1 MRTKRYSWKRA
12 LLVGSVGLGFCL
24 PVLAAGLAEM
34 VEQAWQRHPLAAGLD
49 ARDAEARAV
58 RELADSL
65 TPEPGAVTLGNLN
78 DRQGRNIGKQEWEV
92 ELAVPLWLPGQKNAR
107 VGEADSRLSE
117 TAARRAAIRLGI
129 AGEIRDAW
137 WSLATAR
144 TAHALALRRIE
155 TARALDA
162 AVQKR
167 FKAGDLSRI
176 DANLAQ
182 SERLAAETELMD
194 TQAVLQQAEQAF
206 RLLTGREAPAAVAE
220 EAPATAAADLHPQL
234 ALAAAT
240 AHSARARVKLADE
253 FRRAAPEIA
262 LRVVNSRDAFNDTYA
277 NTVGIKL
284 KIPFSSGPQV
294 RRDNFAAQAD
304 AEQADVE
311 MRRTELRVQLEA
323 ERARLAF
330 AASDRQWTLAKE
342 RRRLAAD
349 NLQLAEKSFALG
361 ESDLASLLRIRASA
375 FEAESHHERQ
385 RLARAAAIS
394 RLNQSLGVLP

>member
-1 MRTKRYSWKRA
+1 MRTKRCRWKRT
-12 LLVGSVGLGFCL
+12 LLVGAVGLGLCL
-24 PVLAAGLAEM
+24 PALAAGLAAAL
-34 VEQAWQRHPLAAGLD
+34 EQAWQRHPLAAGLD
-49 ARDAEARAV
+49 ARDAEARAT

-65 TPEPGAVTLGNLN
+65 TPAPGSVMLGNLN
-78 DRQGRNIGKQEWEV
+78 DRQGRNLGKQEWEV
-92 ELAVPLWLPGQKNAR
+92 ELAVPLWLPGQKDAR
-107 VGEADSRLSE
+107 ATEADSRLSE
-117 TAARRAAIRLGI
+117 AAARRAAIRLDI

-144 TAHALALRRIE
+144 TAHALALCRIE

-167 FKAGDLSRI
+167 FQAGDLSRI

-194 TQAVLQQAEQAF
+194 TQATVQQAEQAF
-206 RLLTGREAPAAVAE
+206 RLLTGREAPTAMAE
-220 EAPATAAADLHPQL
+220 EASVAAAPDLHPQL

-240 AHSARARVKLADE
+240 ARSARARVRLADE

-262 LRVVNSRDAFNDTYA
+262 LRVVNSRDAFNDAYA

-284 KIPFSSGPQV
+284 KIPFASAPQA
-294 RRDNFAAQAD
+294 RRDNSAAQAD

-311 MRRTELRVQLEA
+311 MRRAELRVRLEA
-323 ERARLAF
+323 ERARLAL
-330 AASDRQWTLAKE
+330 AATERQSTLAQE

-361 ESDLASLLRIRASA
+361 ESDLASLLRIRAAA
-375 FEAESHHERQ
+375 FEAESNHERQ